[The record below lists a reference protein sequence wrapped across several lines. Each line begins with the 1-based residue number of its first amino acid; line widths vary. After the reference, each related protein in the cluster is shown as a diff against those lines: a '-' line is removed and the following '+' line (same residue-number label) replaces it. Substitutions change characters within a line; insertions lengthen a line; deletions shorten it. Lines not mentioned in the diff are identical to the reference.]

1 MKSTPYRGAAC
12 VRPTKNLRIAECS
25 LSSLTHS
32 VGVSA
37 YPRCGVI
44 ATGEMRVAFGELHLA
59 PQRPTLRMSV
69 LFYLA
74 EQTRHERVFAS
85 VAASAQ
91 RPTDGFS
98 CGCGPVKALG
108 TMHSEPRGLTCPPTC
123 PPTCLAPWPAGKP
136 DSAQSRVAHRRV
148 EPHSHVVV
156 HGVTF
161 ARSRH
166 PSTACRRAGMPASAT
181 SPCAELHGHEL
192 RSCSLLCVRHR
203 SRHKGARCKT

>member
-1 MKSTPYRGAAC
+1 
-12 VRPTKNLRIAECS
+12 
-25 LSSLTHS
+25 
-32 VGVSA
+32 
-37 YPRCGVI
+37 
-44 ATGEMRVAFGELHLA
+44 MRVAFGELHLA